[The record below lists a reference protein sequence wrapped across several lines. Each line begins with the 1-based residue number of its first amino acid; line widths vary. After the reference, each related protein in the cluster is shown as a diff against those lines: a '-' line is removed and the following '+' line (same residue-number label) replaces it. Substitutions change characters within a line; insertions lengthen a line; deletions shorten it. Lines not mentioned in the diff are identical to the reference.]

1 MLVARANL
9 QSHSANIV
17 IARYSFT
24 VARSCSDRVLKQGAE
39 GNAGRANLQSHST
52 NVVIARYS
60 FTVASSCSDRVL
72 KQGDDR
78 NAEVLFTDVGA
89 Q

>member
-1 MLVARANL
+1 MLVA
-9 QSHSANIV
+9 
-17 IARYSFT
+17 
-24 VARSCSDRVLKQGAE
+24 
-39 GNAGRANLQSHST
+39 RANLQSHST

-72 KQGDDR
+72 KQGDDG
-78 NAEVLFTDVGA
+78 NAEILFTDVGA